1 MTPGPWA
8 FHLHVAAWV
17 VVAAVGALY
26 LLLVRGSRDG
36 VGTPVLPTR
45 RQWWQLAGALVSLA
59 AALTWPV
66 ADIAAHWSLT
76 ALLVQRLLLM
86 LVAAPLLLLATP
98 TPVLGRLTR
107 PWPVDVAVDF
117 LSRVPVAI
125 VVFTVIVVGTLS
137 APAVEAQASSGL
149 WRGVFDAMLLFAGVV
164 LWVPALRRVP
174 GARRASAVAVAVY
187 LVVQSVLPNFPA
199 IVFVFSRHP
208 LYPAFAH
215 AHRAIGVSALNDQ
228 QVAGI
233 VAKVA
238 TLPVLWWAAWR
249 ALSRAER
256 AERTGRDEEPL
267 TWADVERA
275 LERTERTE
283 KRSSQAT

>member
-1 MTPGPWA
+1 MTSGPWA
-8 FHLHVAAWV
+8 FHLHLAAWV
-17 VVAAVGALY
+17 LVVAVGALY
-26 LLLVRGSRDG
+26 LLLVRASRDG
-36 VGTPVLPTR
+36 VGTSVPPTG
-45 RQWWQLAGALVSLA
+45 RQWWQLAGALGSLA
-59 AALTWPV
+59 VALTWPLS
-66 ADIAAHWSLT
+66 DIAAHWSLT
-76 ALLVQRLLLM
+76 ALVVQRLLLM
-86 LVAAPLLLLATP
+86 LVTAPLLLLATP

-107 PWPVDVAVDF
+107 PWPIDVVVDF
-117 LSRVPVAI
+117 LSRVPVSI

-137 APAVEAQASSGL
+137 APAVAAQASSGL
-149 WRGVFDAMLLFAGVV
+149 WRGFFDGLLLFAGVV

-174 GARRASAVAVAVY
+174 GARRASPVAVAVY

-199 IVFVFSRHP
+199 IVFVFARHP
-208 LYPAFAH
+208 LYGAYAH
-215 AHRAIGVSALNDQ
+215 AHQAIGLSALNDQ

-256 AERTGRDEEPL
+256 AERGDEEPL

-275 LERTERTE
+275 LERTERHE
-283 KRSSQAT
+283 RRSSQST